1 VPHSSAAPRREQPLS
16 DRSVLIFAIC
26 VFGAILADNVL
37 NDGGIVFFLML
48 KLADLV
54 EYLAFWR

>member
-1 VPHSSAAPRREQPLS
+1 MS
-16 DRSVLIFAIC
+16 DRSVLILAMFIL
-26 VFGAILADNVL
+26 GAVLADIAL
-37 NDGGIVFFLML
+37 NSGAVVFFLML